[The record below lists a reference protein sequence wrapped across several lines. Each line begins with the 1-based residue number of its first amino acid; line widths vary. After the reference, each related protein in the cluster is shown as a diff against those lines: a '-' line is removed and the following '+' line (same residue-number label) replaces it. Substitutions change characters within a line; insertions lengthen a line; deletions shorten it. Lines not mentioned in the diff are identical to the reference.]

1 MAFAIL
7 YYYFNPVMQINNV
20 VAVIAVVVVV
30 ILHIPESYCHTTQ
43 KNSTEYAKLWS
54 SVNCFHGIY

>member
-1 MAFAIL
+1 MLILVAFAIL

-30 ILHIPESYCHTTQ
+30 ILHIPESSYIVTLH
-43 KNSTEYAKLWS
+43 KKILLSRR
-54 SVNCFHGIY
+54 NCGHQ